1 MLIGFFIKK
10 KILIGF
16 GENRKINW
24 HSHVSEWESY
34 NVFSCLSLFEFWL
47 SSCFLSK
54 KIKITKKTVLYII
67 NIVYVTENNS
77 WESSSLWRSIFY
89 RLFYKVSNCSK
100 SVFYLWTH
108 KQLIILCT
116 VTDFRVQD
124 VLYISYFIRRM
135 IKHSIWSHNTSDIRI
150 GLIKREITFIPYI
163 CISLGRFE

>member
-1 MLIGFFIKK
+1 MLIGFLIKK
-10 KILIGF
+10 KMLIGF

-77 WESSSLWRSIFY
+77 LESSTVSGDLYFTDFSTKFLTVVKAFSIFERINSLLFHVQLQTLESKMCCIY
-89 RLFYKVSNCSK
+89 R
-100 SVFYLWTH
+100 
-108 KQLIILCT
+108 IL
-116 VTDFRVQD
+116 
-124 VLYISYFIRRM
+124 LEG
-135 IKHSIWSHNTSDIRI
+135 W
-150 GLIKREITFIPYI
+150 
-163 CISLGRFE
+163 